1 MKEIIWSGASPVLMP
16 REDPGSK
23 IEFFVLLLIVIL
35 ICFIA
40 LMTFMAA
47 VLRGPTERSRTMIA
61 AAPFK
66 MLFAGI
72 AAYVVFAGI
81 AAWLYSL
88 AFIKRLL
95 ETEIVPGFLAAAI
108 AVTGLPLLFS
118 LYGAPGTFG
127 YVGDRLADLHGGEVS
142 GLRRIALG
150 TLLSVLAALF
160 PLVGWF
166 VVLPALLAISAAAG
180 AATIFRR
187 DRPRG

>member
-23 IEFFVLLLIVIL
+23 IVFFVLLLIVMLIL
-35 ICFIA
+35 FIA
-40 LMTFMAA
+40 LITFMAA
-47 VLRGPTERSRTMIA
+47 VLRKPTERSRAMIA
-61 AAPFK
+61 VAPFK
-66 MLFAGI
+66 MLFAGV
-72 AAYVVFAGI
+72 AAYAVFAGV

-88 AFIKRLL
+88 AFIERLL

-108 AVTGLPLLFS
+108 AVTAVPLLLS

-127 YVGDRLADLHGGEVS
+127 YVGDRLADLHGGDVS

-150 TLLSVLAALF
+150 TLLSVLAAFF
-160 PLVGWF
+160 PFTGWF

-180 AATIFRR
+180 FATIFRR
-187 DRPRG
+187 DRQRG